1 MNGVQ
6 DLGKALIPLVS
17 LYGWLKFATA
27 QEKIRQ
33 KELLDVLF
41 KERSP
46 DLFEA
51 LFALHTSVLLELFE
65 SKSLKIQLF
74 HAAKD
79 FEQAGKILFR
89 GAKFIRTP
97 AGDGVEELS
106 FKAKSGRLL
115 TIKDNM
121 WKTTSEWTAE
131 QKEGKRL
138 VPMADDVVDE
148 LLPFDVVHTT
158 MPIQAGFDTLM
169 LVENVKGER
178 HVVLFELKQ
187 TDDADGSIK
196 TNKLVDKID
205 ATSKRLDKL
214 LASQLIAEAGITR
227 HEQVTLCLV
236 TLGALARNVESR
248 LRRASKG
255 SSFNVVL
262 LDRDALKVH
271 FGPSLA
277 PAIAIYDH
285 MQLQERAK
293 K

>member
-1 MNGVQ
+1 M
-6 DLGKALIPLVS
+6 
-17 LYGWLKFATA
+17 
-27 QEKIRQ
+27 
-33 KELLDVLF
+33 
-41 KERSP
+41 
-46 DLFEA
+46 
-51 LFALHTSVLLELFE
+51 LLELFRTE
-65 SKSLKIQLF
+65 HLRGHDPIRLF
-74 HAAKD
+74 TDADVGGLA
-79 FEQAGKILFR
+79 LFR
-89 GAKFIRTP
+89 CAKFIHTP
-97 AGDGVEELS
+97 AGDDVEELS

-121 WKTTSEWTAE
+121 WKPTSEWTVEE
-131 QKEGKRL
+131 QENCL
-138 VPMADDVVDE
+138 VPMAGNVARLE
-148 LLPFDVVHTT
+148 PFDVTHTT
-158 MPIQAGFDTLM
+158 MPNQPGFDTLM

-196 TNKLVDKID
+196 TNKLVDKINM
-205 ATSKRLDKL
+205 TSEGLEQL
-214 LASQLIAEAGITR
+214 LKSPLIAEAGITR